1 MPLYIHIYTYIN
13 IYIYVYTC
21 LGWDERQASEGHLA
35 EAVAT
40 PPAAGTL
47 SKSRAQPAGRR
58 NLGHR
63 QWFITRMQGDAP
75 PVIRFLDHGF
85 PQVIGYRF
93 MIFMNH
99 NNI

>member
-1 MPLYIHIYTYIN
+1 MDNICLY
-13 IYIYVYTC
+13 IYIYIYIYICIYTC

-35 EAVAT
+35 EAIAT

-75 PVIRFLDHGF
+75 PSYKIFGPWF
-85 PQVIGYRF
+85 SPSYRL
-93 MIFMNH
+93 
-99 NNI
+99 